1 MNEATWTPLLVAALA
16 VLIAAFAF
24 VKAHRAAPNGLPPL
38 TPADVLAEV
47 RAAQPLAGELAEVA
61 LTATQAAEQLYRTG
75 QIAKTERLDRAVAYV
90 QAWFPQLDVR
100 LILNAVEAAVLVVN
114 SMVDCLPTKPEVPA
128 AHPLGNHA
136 TVNREVPHG

>member
-24 VKAHRAAPNGLPPL
+24 VKAHRAAPNGLPTL

-100 LILNAVEAAVLVVN
+100 LIEVARSVVARDETNEASRLLR
-114 SMVDCLPTKPEVPA
+114 SQPDSDM
-128 AHPLGNHA
+128 
-136 TVNREVPHG
+136 